1 MDNHKT
7 IIYISCEHMKLRV
20 PENKLPRY
28 KAYLWEINT
37 PGENTL
43 EEIAELKKELL
54 NFNKNFFEQD
64 VYAPWCSKL
73 DQLCL
78 TVESVAINNGYAP
91 LQFILANSQRILKC
105 KQAELSKAS
114 FLEDFVLERIDVNH
128 TSI

>member
-1 MDNHKT
+1 
-7 IIYISCEHMKLRV
+7 
-20 PENKLPRY
+20 
-28 KAYLWEINT
+28 
-37 PGENTL
+37 
-43 EEIAELKKELL
+43 LL